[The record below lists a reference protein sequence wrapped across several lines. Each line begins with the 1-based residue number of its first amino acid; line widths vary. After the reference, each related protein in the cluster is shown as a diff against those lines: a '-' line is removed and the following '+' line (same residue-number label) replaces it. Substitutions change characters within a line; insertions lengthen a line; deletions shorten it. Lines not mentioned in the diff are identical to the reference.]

1 MALPEPGGLFEQ
13 RFEVEGSVIELL
25 AEVEIAGGTLHL
37 RDIAIFP
44 VGAERAR
51 IGPAALLRVLR
62 RELLPE
68 VRSYGF
74 RTLRITGTRL
84 SGAGPGRKVDL
95 TIDLT
100 EGTR

>member
-1 MALPEPGGLFEQ
+1 VPVPEAGGLFER

-25 AEVEIAGGTLHL
+25 AEVELAEATLHL

-44 VGAERAR
+44 AGAERTRVGA
-51 IGPAALLRVLR
+51 AALFRVLR

-74 RTLRITGTRL
+74 TTLRITGTRL

-95 TIDLT
+95 TIHLT
-100 EGTR
+100 EGTQ